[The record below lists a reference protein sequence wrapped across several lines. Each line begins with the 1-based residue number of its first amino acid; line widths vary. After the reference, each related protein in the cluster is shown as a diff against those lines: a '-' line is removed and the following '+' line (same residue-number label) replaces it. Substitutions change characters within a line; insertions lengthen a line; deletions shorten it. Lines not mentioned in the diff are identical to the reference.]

1 MCLALGHLIQDKL
14 EFVEYWVSM
23 STWFVD
29 ENHAERGAGKLLTF
43 GLVLTSSMTMTTYI
57 YIQYVYFFIKLCI
70 IRCVYIICICVYIYI
85 TGPRMLDEQPSGP
98 SGQMA
103 SMPEGRA
110 TESCGAFDRDD

>member
-85 TGPRMLDEQPSGP
+85 YNGAPHV
-98 SGQMA
+98 
-103 SMPEGRA
+103 GR
-110 TESCGAFDRDD
+110 TAFRAFGTNGINAGG